1 MALRFVSEHKSWSD
15 GLTWKVEIHD
25 SDFVGSETE
34 FFVQNG
40 VDIEYRGD
48 EDNLHWPILA
58 STARFVMMVED
69 ATHEQLITDMAG
81 AKEGR
86 FTVAIYKSGT
96 FFWAGVINSPEISI
110 VDNDFPYAFSIT
122 AVDGLALLKNYP
134 CSQSGK
140 RWDDVYEGQS
150 KFITII
156 SRCLKKVPHVV
167 THFTG
172 SSKFLVT
179 AINWYSDQSP
189 TISATSDPFDHHYV
203 DNRAFAT
210 GKASGAAAFLSCY
223 DALVNILRA
232 FNARISLTDGY
243 FLIEQI
249 EHRAATI
256 GAPANYSR
264 YYAYD
269 LTGPTANTLTASQDI
284 GRLESIK
291 KGAGGTYSFVPALQ
305 KVRATQTLNALQ
317 NLIPAAQFS
326 SDAPATYTVGWVKG
340 QGLGSYM
347 RFTCT
352 IEWELENV
360 GLPANVTL
368 YGVFRLLL
376 SLDSLYATR
385 TVTLSSS
392 GTYSESAITWG
403 ASLDYIDIP
412 VKMELAA
419 ATETWSGTSSV
430 DLFFRTDSTFTYG
443 DLQVSID
450 FDYLWFSGNG
460 FGTAD
465 PADYNLEWVVKDA
478 YATIQ
483 KSRTSF
489 APKTVTYEVTGNSD
503 NTQVYET
510 SSIIGDLDG
519 DIINQWGG
527 ILAFDSPDYVYT
539 TLWANR
545 SGTPVRPIT
554 QLCAERILASMY
566 TPRKVLRTTAIG
578 NTFSIQV
585 PVADNGSDVYILK
598 NGKYNT
604 DRDEMTGEWVRL
616 SYSSD
621 TITYADAEYDT
632 GTYEATQPGGGGSS
646 GGGGNVDNGGGGT
659 GGGTG
664 GGLPSTVQGDI
675 LYASAANTIVTL
687 AKDTNA
693 TRYLSNTGT
702 SNNPAWAQINLANGV
717 TGDLPF
723 ANLTQIAGL
732 SVLGVTGNSTA
743 DVAAITAA
751 LDGQVLRR
759 SGTSLAFGA
768 VNLASTNAVT
778 GTLPVGNG
786 GTGAATFTANRVLLG
801 NGTSAITTSA
811 NLTFNTSTNRLAAG
825 LSSSTTAGVD
835 LNGYTTSTLGS
846 PVLTAT
852 FRQMRFFGTPSTAT
866 NNVVYQPL
874 YIGATI
880 SNNGTPTGGSNQG
893 LVVETSVSSPTR
905 LSNYSGGVF
914 TVSSTSSNVDVLYGL
929 RTAITDWTTGASL
942 DNRTAMSFDCLKR
955 GDAVDI
961 HTGRGVQGRVLDLS
975 TSGRWNSGVAADF
988 QVQQALTG
996 RALLGGVFNSRGTGN
1011 TQYGTDIT
1019 LTTSGSG
1026 VTSTNV
1032 YGHNI
1037 TITAS
1042 SSGAITTAYG
1052 IRLTSGL
1059 TGITTAYFLY
1069 NSTNWRNYLNGSLAL
1084 GVDDTGAKLFVRG
1097 TGATSST
1104 VTAIFENS
1112 SGTDILYVRDD
1123 GRVSIGNSS
1132 PQQTLHVTGTMRL
1145 TGSDGTAT
1153 ALMGRDAD
1161 GDISGVTVGGTLS
1174 LSGNVLSDTGSNVIS
1189 PAQLTSNQNDWNPTG
1204 LSTAGVIRLSG
1215 DNGFRIISGLAGTGR
1230 YLWHNVG
1237 SFALMLATDDNNS
1250 TAANRFSFGRH
1261 VVLFPGKTIETY
1273 YDATTQRHR
1282 LVAQGGIYDDVQQY
1296 YLNHVFTA
1304 PVSTTAGDFDF
1315 WNIVSAGTAT
1325 SVAPVAGRWSG
1336 VGVNTG
1342 TSTTGLGHV
1351 SSKAVFANLN
1361 LTAGTATAA
1370 YFKCVIRTPSAL
1382 SDATDNYTIRVG
1394 LIGTTGGG
1402 GTSDGFYF
1410 RYNHASKSGQL
1421 APTATTGGSESST
1434 TSGTTLAASTT
1445 YVLEGMY
1452 RPDGICAYA
1461 INGSWV
1467 VTIAAILTPTND
1479 NVMCVA
1485 EIVKSAGTNSRE
1497 ITIYTLQTSIFLVA

>member
-25 SDFVGSETE
+25 SDFVGSETI
-34 FFVQNG
+34 FYVAPG
-40 VDIEYRGD
+40 GIDIEYRGD

-86 FTVAIYKSGT
+86 FTIAIYKSGT

-110 VDNDFPYAFSIT
+110 EDNDFPYAFSIT

-172 SSKFLVT
+172 STKFLVT

-189 TISATSDPFDHHYV
+189 AISATSDPFDHHYV

-249 EHRAATI
+249 EHRAAAI

-284 GRLESIK
+284 GRLEDIK

-403 ASLDYIDIP
+403 GSLDYIDIP

-450 FDYLWFSGNG
+450 FDYLWYSGNG

-483 KSRTSF
+483 KSRTAF

-527 ILAFDSPDYVYT
+527 ILAFDDPDYVYT

-578 NTFSIQV
+578 NTFSIQI
-585 PVADNGSDVYILK
+585 PVADNGADVYILK

-604 DRDEMTGEWVRL
+604 DRDEMTGEWVQL
-616 SYSSD
+616 SYSSA
-621 TITYADAEYDT
+621 TITYANAEYDT

-675 LYASAANTIVTL
+675 LYASATNTIVTL
-687 AKDTNA
+687 AKDANA

-743 DVAAITAA
+743 DVAAITAGT
-751 LDGQVLRR
+751 DHQVLRR

-786 GTGAATFTANRVLLG
+786 GTGATTFTANRVLLG

-811 NLTFNTSTNRLAAG
+811 NFTFDGTTLT
-825 LSSSTTAGVD
+825 
-835 LNGYTTSTLGS
+835 
-846 PVLTAT
+846 
-852 FRQMRFFGTPSTAT
+852 
-866 NNVVYQPL
+866 
-874 YIGATI
+874 
-880 SNNGTPTGGSNQG
+880 
-893 LVVETSVSSPTR
+893 
-905 LSNYSGGVF
+905 
-914 TVSSTSSNVDVLYGL
+914 
-929 RTAITDWTTGASL
+929 
-942 DNRTAMSFDCLKR
+942 
-955 GDAVDI
+955 
-961 HTGRGVQGRVLDLS
+961 
-975 TSGRWNSGVAADF
+975 
-988 QVQQALTG
+988 LTG
-996 RALLGGVFNSRGTGN
+996 RITQTTTGSYSGPTYVNSHQGTITHTANSSQTSHFFSRADLVNDGTLTGNTLTGIESWARVTNATTSASSILGASFLASSASANVSLLQGFVSNLIESYNSGSLNNRIAFRANAYFAGSGTLHTAYGGYFDVQNTSSGKWATAYGAQFNVSKSQAIFGNEINVTTNVGTGN
-1011 TQYGTDIT
+1011 TQWGVRIFNNV
-1019 LTTSGSG
+1019 SGAG
-1026 VTSTNV
+1026 VTCNS
-1032 YGHNI
+1032 
-1037 TITAS
+1037 
-1042 SSGAITTAYG
+1042 AYG
-1052 IRLTSGL
+1052 IQFRGATTSATL
-1059 TGITTAYFLY
+1059 STYISLYHSQAPTATNTWFLY
-1069 NSTNWRNYLNGSLAL
+1069 GEVSAANNYLAGSLAV
-1084 GVDDTGAKLFVRG
+1084 GTTTVTGAKFTVRG

-1132 PQQTLHVTGTMRL
+1132 PQQTFHVTGTMRL

-1153 ALMGRDAD
+1153 TLMGRDAD
-1161 GDISGVTVGGTLS
+1161 GDISAVTLGGSLTLS
-1174 LSGNVLSDTGSNVIS
+1174 SGVLSDTGSNVIS
-1189 PAQLTSNQNDWNPTG
+1189 PSQLTANQNDWNPTG

-1230 YLWHNVG
+1230 YLWHNIG

-1250 TAANRFSFGRH
+1250 SAANRFSFGRH

-1273 YDATTQRHR
+1273 YDSTTQRHR

-1296 YLNHVFTA
+1296 YLNHVFTS

-1315 WNIVSAGTAT
+1315 WNIVSAGTVT

-1336 VGVNTG
+1336 IGVNTG

-1370 YFKCVIRTPSAL
+1370 YFKCVIRTPSAV
-1382 SDATDNYTIRVG
+1382 SDASDNYTIRVG
-1394 LIGTTGGG
+1394 FIGTTGGG

-1410 RYNHASKSGQL
+1410 KYNHASNSGQW
-1421 APTATTGGSESST
+1421 APSATNGGTENSA

-1445 YVLEGMY
+1445 YTLEGLY

-1479 NVMCVA
+1479 NVMCLA

-1497 ITIYTLQTSIFLVA
+1497 ITIYTLQASVFLVA